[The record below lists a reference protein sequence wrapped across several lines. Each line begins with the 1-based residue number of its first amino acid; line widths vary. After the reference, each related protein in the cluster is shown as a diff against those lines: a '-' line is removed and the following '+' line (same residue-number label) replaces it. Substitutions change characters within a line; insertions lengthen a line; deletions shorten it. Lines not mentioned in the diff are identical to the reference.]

1 MIFLYINIFTIYIY
15 IKMVDKQISKYELF
29 ESAYNNNNINDMHK
43 YYEPSLKDN
52 YFIDVALEEGKID
65 KVNFFLNKDVK
76 PSLYANQM
84 ARINGHNILANQID
98 SLTDFRNKV
107 NVKNVYWNYD
117 RSNKTMYWSN
127 PSIPNEFKY

>member
-1 MIFLYINIFTIYIY
+1 
-15 IKMVDKQISKYELF
+15 MVDKQLSKTELF
-29 ESAYNNNNINDMHK
+29 ESAYYNNNINDMYK

-52 YFIDVALEEGKID
+52 YFIDVALEEGKVD
-65 KVNFFLNKDVK
+65 KVNFFLNKGVK

-84 ARINGHNILANQID
+84 ARINGHNQLANQID

-107 NVKNVYWNYD
+107 NVKNVYWKYNQ
-117 RSNKTMYWSN
+117 SNKTMYWSN

>member
-1 MIFLYINIFTIYIY
+1 
-15 IKMVDKQISKYELF
+15 MVDKQISKSELF
-29 ESAYNNNNINDMHK
+29 ESAYYNNNINDMHQ

-52 YFIDVALEEGKID
+52 YFIDVALEEGNVDI
-65 KVNFFLNKDVK
+65 VYFFLNKGAK

-84 ARINGHNILANQID
+84 ARINGHNLLANQID

-107 NVKNVYWNYD
+107 NVKNVYCKYNQ
-117 RSNKTMYWSN
+117 SNKTMYWSN

>member
-1 MIFLYINIFTIYIY
+1 
-15 IKMVDKQISKYELF
+15 MVDKQISKYELF